1 MFQLLIWVVSAAK
14 MTTLQTRNIQ
24 TTITVIEVLSSMILI
39 PIPWNNR
46 SHKFSTEV
54 QDFHLEGYF
63 LASNL
68 CGIFAA
74 KEKQKHKFSLCE
86 FLCKCQI
93 FHKLEHEYTMVWQK
107 WTPEIS
113 CWKKYLA
120 WTLQP
125 KETKWARHNTE
136 TKARTK
142 ILRVREAINLIFTE
156 PASTA
161 YPLKELSPCCIL
173 HHYC

>member
-1 MFQLLIWVVSAAK
+1 MQQARKVKLRSNILINQMQRTLKSKEPIQCAANIVPFRHTLAQKELPVLCKLVFQLLIWVVSAAK

-46 SHKFSTEV
+46 SHKFSTEE

-93 FHKLEHEYTMVWQK
+93 FHKLEHEYTMV
-107 WTPEIS
+107 
-113 CWKKYLA
+113 
-120 WTLQP
+120 
-125 KETKWARHNTE
+125 
-136 TKARTK
+136 
-142 ILRVREAINLIFTE
+142 
-156 PASTA
+156 
-161 YPLKELSPCCIL
+161 
-173 HHYC
+173 